1 MYSTHFL
8 DYYIYKVEN
17 GQEVDSPAP
26 KQIKKNMK
34 WSIWSKNGSSITKNY
49 KQQGIYQGCIKAEV

>member
-26 KQIKKNMK
+26 KQIKKK
-34 WSIWSKNGSSITKNY
+34 WNEAFGPKMEVLSPRIISSKGYTK
-49 KQQGIYQGCIKAEV
+49 GV

>member
-26 KQIKKNMK
+26 KQIKKKYEMK
-34 WSIWSKNGSSITKNY
+34 HLVQKWKFY
-49 KQQGIYQGCIKAEV
+49 HQEL